1 MSTNR
6 SEGALSR
13 CAVLLL
19 ALFSMFSPPAA
30 AQKLPVKTYDVSDGL
45 AHDQVRCIVRDSR
58 GYLWFCTNDG
68 LSWFDGA
75 RFTTYDVRDGLPVA
89 SVDHLVESRDGT
101 YWIATQGGGVVRFRP
116 ESRGGS
122 PQGGRAAN
130 RDSRSAESNEVLFK
144 TYPIGDEV
152 PGSLVNGVYEDR
164 DGNIWAS
171 TNGGLFRLK
180 ATDRDGGSFQRVA
193 LDIPPGPEELTIAVA
208 VAQDH
213 EGSLWVATLWG
224 VARLLPTGQV
234 TYYALRPAGG
244 DDLVLAMIID
254 REGRLWFAHQSGLFV
269 FKPDPAAEAQLFDG
283 QVRGL
288 PVSPRSGRSPSGK
301 EAILLP
307 QTPGEAYAYTRAD
320 GLPGNEVQAVHES
333 GDGHVWIGTRNG
345 GVVEFDGERFRVYSA
360 KQGLDNQIT
369 ALAEDRG
376 GDLWVGTPDRG
387 AMKIARDGLVS
398 YGGAEGIASPETI
411 GLFEGHDGALYAITS
426 HWFINR
432 FDGDSFTSIQPNLPQ
447 HIIDSS
453 IGRWWIIQDRAGEW
467 WVATIEG
474 LYRFPRVD
482 RLEDLALTRPRAHYT
497 IGDGL
502 ADNNVNR
509 LFEDSRGDIWISSY
523 NPPVMLTRWE
533 RSTGTFH
540 RYAEADGLPPSNWS
554 NVFAEDVSGQVWL
567 GLHNGGLARYRQ
579 GRFEQFDESDGVP
592 GGMIQGLHADRAGS
606 LWVASS
612 GEGAVRI
619 DDPGG
624 PNPSFRSFSVADGLS
639 SNNARSF
646 AQDGLGRTYIGTA
659 RGVDRLDLPK
669 GRFKHY
675 SRADGLIGSEV
686 TVAFFDRSGRL
697 WFGMRDGV
705 SLLIP
710 RPDRPD
716 SAPPVWIRGIQ
727 IHGIPQPLSALGEAN
742 PSAFELAPQ
751 QSRLQIEVVS
761 VSFGLT
767 KGVRYEYILEGADD
781 EWSPPTDQSS
791 ISYANLSPGTYR
803 FQARAL
809 TDQGIPSPTPASVA
823 FTVLPPFWQRWWFLV
838 AIALALGTAAYSMH
852 RFQVRRL
859 LEIQAVRTRI
869 ATDLHDDIGLNLSRM
884 VILSE
889 VVKQQIG
896 EKQPESRQRLTEIAE
911 SARGLVDSMSDIVW
925 SIDPRRDDL
934 ESLIVRLRAFA
945 SDVLEPRGIKWE
957 FRTGAQLDRVRLD
970 PEKRRGLF
978 LILKEAVN
986 NIARHADCTA
996 ASLALSM
1003 ESNYLRAQIRDD
1015 GTGFEAQQSDVPA
1028 AAGHGLA
1035 NMRSRAAQLD
1045 GNLEISSSPGQG
1057 TAVTLM
1063 FPIK

>member
-1 MSTNR
+1 MRADRYGGT
-6 SEGALSR
+6 LSR
-13 CAVLLL
+13 YAAPLL
-19 ALFSMFSPPAA
+19 AALWILSPSASA
-30 AQKLPVKTYDVSDGL
+30 EKLPVKTYDVSDGL
-45 AHDQVRCIVRDSR
+45 AHDHVRCIVRDSR

-68 LSWFDGA
+68 LSWFDGV

-89 SVDHLVESRDGT
+89 TVSHLVESRDGT

-130 RDSRSAESNEVLFK
+130 RDSRSEESNEVLFK

-193 LDIPPGPEELTIAVA
+193 LNIPPGPEELTIAVA

-269 FKPDPAAEAQLFDG
+269 FKPDPAAEARLFDG
-283 QVRGL
+283 QVRDL

-301 EAILLP
+301 EGILLP
-307 QTPGEAYAYTRAD
+307 QTPGEASAYTRAD

-333 GDGHVWIGTRNG
+333 GDGHVWMGTRNG
-345 GVVEFDGERFRVYSA
+345 GVVEFDGERFRVYST

-369 ALAEDRG
+369 ALAEDRS

-398 YGGAEGIASPETI
+398 YGGTEGIASPETI
-411 GLFEGHDGALYAITS
+411 HIFEGHDGALYAITS
-426 HWFINR
+426 HWSINR
-432 FDGDSFTSIQPNLPQ
+432 FDGDGFTPVQPNLPQ
-447 HIIDSS
+447 RVIDSS
-453 IGRWWIIQDRAGEW
+453 LGRWWIIQDRAGEW

-482 RLEDLALTRPRAHYT
+482 RLEDLADTRPHAHYT
-497 IGDGL
+497 TRDGL

-540 RYAEADGLPPSNWS
+540 RYAEAHGLPPNNWS
-554 NVFAEDVSGQVWL
+554 NIFAEDASGQVWL
-567 GLHNGGLARYRQ
+567 GMHNGGLARYRH
-579 GRFEQFDESDGVP
+579 GRFEQFDESYGVP
-592 GGMIQGLHADRAGS
+592 GGMIQGLYGDRDGS

-612 GEGAVRI
+612 GAGAARI

-624 PNPSFRSFSVADGLS
+624 PNPSFRNFSVADGLS
-639 SNNARSF
+639 SNNARSLAEDRF
-646 AQDGLGRTYIGTA
+646 GRTYIGTA
-659 RGVDRLDLPK
+659 RGVDRLDPST
-669 GRFKHY
+669 GQFKHY

-686 TVAFFDRSGRL
+686 TVAFLDRTDRV
-697 WFGMRDGV
+697 WFGMRDGL
-705 SLLIP
+705 SLRIP
-710 RPDRPD
+710 RPERTDAP
-716 SAPPVWIRGIQ
+716 PPVWIRGIQ
-727 IHGIPQPLSALGEAN
+727 IDGVPQPLSELGEAN

-761 VSFGLT
+761 ASFGVT
-767 KGVRYEYILEGADD
+767 KGVRYEYMLEGADD
-781 EWSPPTDQSS
+781 EWSPPTDQRS

-809 TDQGIPSPTPASVA
+809 NDEGISSPSPAAVA
-823 FTVLPPFWQRWWFLV
+823 FTVLPPFWLRWWFLAV
-838 AIALALGTAAYSMH
+838 TALAVGTAIYSLH

-859 LEIQAVRTRI
+859 LGIQAVRTRI

-896 EKQPESRQRLTEIAE
+896 EQQHESRQRLTEIAE
-911 SARGLVDSMSDIVW
+911 SARGLVDSMGDIVW

-934 ESLIVRLRAFA
+934 KSLIVRLRAFA
-945 SDVLEPRGIKWE
+945 SDVFESRGIKWE
-957 FRTGAQLDRVRLD
+957 FHTSAELDRVGTRSGETPRSLSD
-970 PEKRRGLF
+970 PQGG
-978 LILKEAVN
+978 
-986 NIARHADCTA
+986 C
-996 ASLALSM
+996 
-1003 ESNYLRAQIRDD
+1003 
-1015 GTGFEAQQSDVPA
+1015 QQ
-1028 AAGHGLA
+1028 H
-1035 NMRSRAAQLD
+1035 RAARRLHR
-1045 GNLEISSSPGQG
+1045 GVTGVLCRGRLSQG
-1057 TAVTLM
+1057 
-1063 FPIK
+1063 PDP